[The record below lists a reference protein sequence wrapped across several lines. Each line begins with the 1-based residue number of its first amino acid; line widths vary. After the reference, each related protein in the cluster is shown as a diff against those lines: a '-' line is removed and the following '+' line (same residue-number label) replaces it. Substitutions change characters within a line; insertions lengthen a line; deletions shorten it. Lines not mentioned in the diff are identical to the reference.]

1 MVRKIPENLE
11 NPIDNLIYKDID
23 KVSSL
28 FKKYNFTP
36 NMLTSISAFFGLISI
51 YAISKDKF
59 LSAGIFYFISYYFD
73 CLDGYFARKYD
84 MVTKFGDYYDHVK
97 DIVILFGLVYVL
109 IYKKLYSGLI
119 FLLPFFFLML
129 VHFGCQEVYYDKD
142 ESDSLNFTKCLCP
155 TKDITKVEKIL
166 TFTRYFGCGTM
177 VLLFCIYI
185 ISFQFRKTESR
196 F

>member
-11 NPIDNLIYKDID
+11 NPIDDLIYHDMD
-23 KVSSL
+23 NVSSI

-36 NMLTSISAFFGLISI
+36 NMLTTISAFFGLLSI
-51 YAISKDKF
+51 YAICKDKF

-97 DIVILFGLVYVL
+97 DIVIFVCLVYVL

-119 FLLPFFFLML
+119 FLLPFAFLML
-129 VHFGCQEVYYDKD
+129 VHFGCQEVY
-142 ESDSLNFTKCLCP
+142 
-155 TKDITKVEKIL
+155 
-166 TFTRYFGCGTM
+166 
-177 VLLFCIYI
+177 
-185 ISFQFRKTESR
+185 
-196 F
+196 